1 MAKQILFNEDA
12 RRALGKGVD
21 ALANAVKVT
30 LGPKGR
36 NVVLDKKFGAPTITN
51 DGVTIAR
58 DIELEDP
65 FENMGAQLVKEVATK
80 TNDVAGDGTTTA
92 TILAQA
98 MIQEGMRNVAAGAN
112 PMILKRGIEKAAP
125 PRMRTTRSR
134 RSRTSE
140 LTKTGLRSSILGTW
154 RKVC

>member
-1 MAKQILFNEDA
+1 MAKEIKFNEEA
-12 RRALGKGVD
+12 RRSLERGVD

-36 NVVLDKKFGAPTITN
+36 NVVLEKKFGAPTITN

-92 TILAQA
+92 TVLAQA
-98 MIQEGMRNVAAGAN
+98 MVHEGLRNVAAGAN
-112 PMILKRGIEKAAP
+112 PMILKKGIQNAVNVLVDELKAI
-125 PRMRTTRSR
+125 S
-134 RSRTSE
+134 
-140 LTKTGLRSSILGTW
+140 K
-154 RKVC
+154 K